1 MLCSLVRREVYV
13 TRDYTHLS
21 SCFYTVYS
29 RGASGD
35 FDWFEGEA
43 EGPVALLLFLQRV
56 VVPLGQ
62 SFVVQVQSAEDR
74 RKEVE
79 LMAKNIET
87 KVTGDKLIIT
97 IDLTKSFGL
106 SGSGKSEIIA
116 STEGNVSL
124 PGHEDIKIG
133 VNVYRPAKSR

>member
-1 MLCSLVRREVYV
+1 MLCSMVRREVSG
-13 TRDYTHLS
+13 TREYTRPS
-21 SCFYTVYS
+21 SCCYTVYTQ
-29 RGASGD
+29 GASGD

-43 EGPVALLLFLQRV
+43 EGPVALVLFLQRV

-62 SFVVQVQSAEDR
+62 SFIVLVQSAEDR

-97 IDLTKSFGL
+97 IDLNKSFVL
-106 SGSGKSEIIA
+106 SGSGNSEIIA
-116 STEGNVSL
+116 STEGNVAL
-124 PGHEDIKIG
+124 PVRE
-133 VNVYRPAKSR
+133 

>member
-1 MLCSLVRREVYV
+1 MVRREVHV
-13 TRDYTHLS
+13 TRDSTHLS

-43 EGPVALLLFLQRV
+43 EGQAALLLFLQRV

-62 SFVVQVQSAEDR
+62 SFVVLVQSAEDR